1 MATVFYMLTV
11 KIHDELIVFTV
22 CNGMAFSVQ
31 FLSCRCSIIVLFVL
45 EFTVWPAVRDNSSN
59 LRT

>member
-22 CNGMAFSVQ
+22 CNGMTFSVLV
-31 FLSCRCSIIVLFVL
+31 LSCHCSIIVLFLL
-45 EFTVWPAVRDNSSN
+45 EFTVWFTVRDNSSN